1 MRKRGVIGS
10 PLNLFSLSSEYCVR
24 VPPRLRMRLGVC
36 NLRRTARYTAPTPL
50 FNSVWWIGRP
60 RTDSALKTPHTSP
73 PCHPFVG
80 VSSVI
85 FPILFFSLPL
95 YGGATHHLAELPDV
109 RFVPKADTTLRSP
122 DYLNCTWGE
131 RLRLAVLH
139 LNSDAV
145 DRLSGSVENPSEWL
159 RRHVH
164 DQTSLAVPF
173 LNRLHDISVWR
184 QFGTI
189 WSKIVYRSLDLIE
202 HKYRWPPMM
211 MNRLFVVW
219 LQGYLK
225 HAKAL
230 VLEDDFVVLRSR
242 RHRIQC
248 WIPSRWIQIRTVIR
262 HVTLASSV
270 QRSEQYSSTRF
281 E

>member
-1 MRKRGVIGS
+1 MREPTIRTDWRNGVQGSVRTTLLNARDGKR
-10 PLNLFSLSSEYCVR
+10 PR
-24 VPPRLRMRLGVC
+24 KKRLR
-36 NLRRTARYTAPTPL
+36 
-50 FNSVWWIGRP
+50 
-60 RTDSALKTPHTSP
+60 
-73 PCHPFVG
+73 
-80 VSSVI
+80 
-85 FPILFFSLPL
+85 
-95 YGGATHHLAELPDV
+95 
-109 RFVPKADTTLRSP
+109 
-122 DYLNCTWGE
+122 E
-131 RLRLAVLH
+131 RLRLAVRLH

-145 DRLSGSVENPSEWL
+145 DRLFRSVENPSEWL

-184 QFGTI
+184 QFSTI
-189 WSKIVYRSLDLIE
+189 WSKIVYRSLDLVE

-211 MNRLFVVW
+211 MDGLFVVW

-230 VLEDDFVVLRSR
+230 VLEDDFVVLWSR

-262 HVTLASSV
+262 HVTLVSSV
-270 QRSEQYSSTRF
+270 QRSEQYTST
-281 E
+281 

>member
-1 MRKRGVIGS
+1 M
-10 PLNLFSLSSEYCVR
+10 
-24 VPPRLRMRLGVC
+24 
-36 NLRRTARYTAPTPL
+36 
-50 FNSVWWIGRP
+50 
-60 RTDSALKTPHTSP
+60 SALP
-73 PCHPFVG
+73 PKADMVQRG
-80 VSSVI
+80 R
-85 FPILFFSLPL
+85 
-95 YGGATHHLAELPDV
+95 DV
-109 RFVPKADTTLRSP
+109 RFVPEADITLRSP

-248 WIPSRWIQIRTVIR
+248 WIPSRWIQIRTIIR
-262 HVTLASSV
+262 HVTLAV
-270 QRSEQYSSTRF
+270 QFNGLNSIAQLDLSDVRF
-281 E
+281 TPETGHGSAQL

>member
-1 MRKRGVIGS
+1 
-10 PLNLFSLSSEYCVR
+10 L
-24 VPPRLRMRLGVC
+24 
-36 NLRRTARYTAPTPL
+36 
-50 FNSVWWIGRP
+50 WGR
-60 RTDSALKTPHTSP
+60 
-73 PCHPFVG
+73 
-80 VSSVI
+80 
-85 FPILFFSLPL
+85 
-95 YGGATHHLAELPDV
+95 
-109 RFVPKADTTLRSP
+109 
-122 DYLNCTWGE
+122 N
-131 RLRLAVLH
+131 
-139 LNSDAV
+139 V
-145 DRLSGSVENPSEWL
+145 DE
-159 RRHVH
+159 
-164 DQTSLAVPF
+164 QMCLAVPF

-242 RHRIQC
+242 HHRIQG
-248 WIPSRWIQIRTVIR
+248 WIPGRWIQIRTVIR

-270 QRSEQYSSTRF
+270 HRSEQYSSTRLEQCPLYPQKRTF
-281 E
+281 GDTGCPAQKRITRPALPGN

>member
-1 MRKRGVIGS
+1 MCQKS
-10 PLNLFSLSSEYCVR
+10 
-24 VPPRLRMRLGVC
+24 
-36 NLRRTARYTAPTPL
+36 
-50 FNSVWWIGRP
+50 
-60 RTDSALKTPHTSP
+60 TDSQKPLSGACAKVQGQATAQLQLSNQSP
-73 PCHPFVG
+73 VMCQLG
-80 VSSVI
+80 ISVMRI
-85 FPILFFSLPL
+85 SK
-95 YGGATHHLAELPDV
+95 
-109 RFVPKADTTLRSP
+109 PK
-122 DYLNCTWGE
+122 
-131 RLRLAVLH
+131 LAVRLH

-173 LNRLHDISVWR
+173 LNRLHDITVWR

-242 RHRIQC
+242 HHRIQC
-248 WIPSRWIQIRTVIR
+248 WIPSRWIQIRTIIR

-270 QRSEQYSSTRF
+270 QGLNSIAQLDLSDVR
-281 E
+281 